1 MRARSERGQT
11 AAEYLGVLLIVS
23 VIIATLATTDI
34 GHEITIYEGI
44 ESLSPGCYLEVDLP
58 SGELAVRPYWELR
71 VTNTAPVSTL
81 VSTG

>member
-34 GHEITIYEGI
+34 GHEITTQ
-44 ESLSPGCYLEVDLP
+44 LSRL
-58 SGELAVRPYWELR
+58 VRDIAGDE
-71 VTNTAPVSTL
+71 
-81 VSTG
+81 